1 MEYHVKL
8 LEGELLRLGGDIYN
22 IKEDARLSAVR
33 VGDCNRSVL
42 NKSIKEEVCQNV
54 PDEVPNDNEGA
65 VVDEAEVKD
74 EDAAGAVEK
83 AEVEVVGTSNESKPV
98 DVKEVQAVDVKK
110 RKKKVKKKSSAATL
124 PHYFFIEDLD

>member
-1 MEYHVKL
+1 M
-8 LEGELLRLGGDIYN
+8 I
-22 IKEDARLSAVR
+22 I
-33 VGDCNRSVL
+33 
-42 NKSIKEEVCQNV
+42 EEVCQNV

-65 VVDEAEVKD
+65 VVDDAEVKD

-110 RKKKVKKKSSAATL
+110 RKKKVKKKKTPAATT
-124 PHYFFIEDLD
+124 PPYFFIEDLD